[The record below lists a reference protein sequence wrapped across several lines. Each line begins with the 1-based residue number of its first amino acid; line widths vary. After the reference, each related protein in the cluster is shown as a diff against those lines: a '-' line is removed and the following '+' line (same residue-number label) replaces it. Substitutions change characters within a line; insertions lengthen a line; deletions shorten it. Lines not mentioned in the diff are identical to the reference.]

1 MGEIITVLFLG
12 AWMVTASM
20 LSYRH
25 LKGEL
30 SDFAEEKE

>member
-12 AWMVTASM
+12 AWMVTASV

-25 LKGEL
+25 LKCEL
-30 SDFAEEKE
+30 SDFAEGRE